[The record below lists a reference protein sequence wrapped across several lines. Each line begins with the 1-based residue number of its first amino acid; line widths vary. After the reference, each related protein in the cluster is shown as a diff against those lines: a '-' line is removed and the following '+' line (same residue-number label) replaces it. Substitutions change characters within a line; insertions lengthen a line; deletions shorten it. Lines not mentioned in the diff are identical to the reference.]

1 MATKV
6 NGMTVFHTQ
15 TLFIPEKSDAWI
27 DFDNGEDD
35 VKAHIVLVEDKEE
48 PDVKAYRMS
57 GQEDHVRIELKNW
70 NSPLGA
76 CFQEKEIFGENPK
89 GEKIALVA
97 FGQQFGK
104 MLRLEVQFYLLEDE
118 SNE

>member
-6 NGMTVFHTQ
+6 NGMNVFHTQ

-35 VKAHIVLVEDKEE
+35 VKAHIVLVDDTEE

-57 GQEDHVRIELKNW
+57 GQDDHVRLELKNW
-70 NSPLGA
+70 NSSSGT
-76 CFQEKEIFGENPK
+76 CFQEREIFGENPK
-89 GEKIALVA
+89 GEQIALVA
-97 FGQQFGK
+97 FGQKFGK
-104 MLRLEVQFYLLEDE
+104 MLRLEVQFYLLEAE